1 MTKITDAEVAKL
13 KEYFETDDEPSG
25 AQFADLIEAIQEAAQ
40 EHQHLDTGGV
50 GSGTGDAASL
60 MPVVDGA
67 TTVGYARSIAAN
79 DVGATAKT
87 IIADG
92 TGDVTAILAA
102 LVVVE
107 ASDGNTDAG
116 FIYVRNNDS
125 TVIYSD
131 GTDECTLAVSAAGA
145 ATLQRTAGSTL
156 TFDVILG
163 NATWI

>member
-1 MTKITDAEVAKL
+1 MSKFTDAIKTTL
-13 KEYFETDDEPSG
+13 KSYFEKGDQPSA
-25 AQFADLIEAIQEAAQ
+25 AQFAAWIDAIQEGIE
-40 EHQHLDTGGV
+40 EHQHLGTGGA

-92 TGDVTAILAA
+92 TGDVTAILVA

-116 FIYVRNNDS
+116 FVYVRNNDS